1 MSKISTASTATSMR
15 TGTVPSRWMSLQH
28 GGSTIRAQAQLPR
41 RYDADP
47 LQSAIGKNQF
57 TNPHLQN
64 SEQRRTHTQVVTRVE
79 DFGKATK
86 KMSKKERAAM
96 REKMWIE
103 QLRIS
108 GISK

>member
-1 MSKISTASTATSMR
+1 
-15 TGTVPSRWMSLQH
+15 
-28 GGSTIRAQAQLPR
+28 
-41 RYDADP
+41 
-47 LQSAIGKNQF
+47 
-57 TNPHLQN
+57 
-64 SEQRRTHTQVVTRVE
+64 VVTRVE

-86 KMSKKERAAM
+86 RMSRKERAAM